1 MKLLS
6 HAVSE
11 QDLEQ
16 IVASSRARIA
26 TKTRKQLEAVG
37 FRHVEFIPDSQGLF
51 PTVIATK

>member
-16 IVASSRARIA
+16 IVASARARIA